1 MASGSSNYCPYGS
14 FCACDYRR
22 NFAYCLCCYVCGP
35 VLFSDYSA
43 EPRYLD
49 ALPPR
54 KTIWPLSFV
63 ERLGQ
68 RLHRQ
73 RVGQIGHQFVAL
85 SKFDNTGLQDFLK
98 QRLGTRTVETMLII
112 FLDRHDRY
120 LIGEEIGQGRGSA
133 VELDLPMLLR
143 RALTL
148 EASSFLMAHNHPSG
162 HCRPS
167 DDDIC
172 ATRRVAQ
179 AADLVGLRVI
189 DHWIVTRCE
198 CYSIRAEAIL

>member
-1 MASGSSNYCPYGS
+1 MASGSSNHCSYGPFCP
-14 FCACDYRR
+14 CDHRR
-22 NFAYCLCCYVCGP
+22 NFAYCLCCDVCRP
-35 VLFSDYSA
+35 VLFSDYSVKH
-43 EPRYLD
+43 RNLD
-49 ALPPR
+49 ALPSR
-54 KTIWPLSFV
+54 KAIWPLSFV

-68 RLHRQ
+68 RFHRQ
-73 RVGQIGHQFVAL
+73 KVGQIGHQFGSL
-85 SKFDNTGLQDFLK
+85 SKSDNAGLQDFLK
-98 QRLGTRTVETMLII
+98 QRLGMRTVETMLII

-120 LIGEEIGQGRGSA
+120 LIGEEIGQGSGSA

-143 RALTL
+143 RALIL
-148 EASSFLMAHNHPSG
+148 GASSFLMAHNHPSG

-198 CYSIRAEAIL
+198 CYSIRARAIL